1 MKIEKITLSEK
12 DKENLENI
20 HQRVI
25 DSFGIP
31 IDLIKK
37 EWERKDLE
45 KAKGGEEMEKR
56 VCEECGGT
64 SEYIHLTCIECNGVI
79 RRVHLCEKCHEK
91 YEKPFK
97 KE

>member
-1 MKIEKITLSEK
+1 
-12 DKENLENI
+12 
-20 HQRVI
+20 
-25 DSFGIP
+25 
-31 IDLIKK
+31 
-37 EWERKDLE
+37 
-45 KAKGGEEMEKR
+45 MEKR

-64 SEYIHLTCIECNGVI
+64 SQYIHLTCIECNGVI